1 MNMEYRVA
9 KQSCTILT
17 PALQDLEQSTKIS
30 HLSFVQEL
38 ANQSIM
44 VQFRL
49 IIILYV
55 WNKWQ
60 YMGCDIEESVVS

>member
-1 MNMEYRVA
+1 VDMGYRA
-9 KQSCTILT
+9 ALQSCTVLT
-17 PALQDLEQSTKIS
+17 PALQGLEQSTEIS
-30 HLSFVQEL
+30 NLSFVKDL

-49 IIILYV
+49 IILYI

-60 YMGCDIEESVVS
+60 YMGCDVEESVVS